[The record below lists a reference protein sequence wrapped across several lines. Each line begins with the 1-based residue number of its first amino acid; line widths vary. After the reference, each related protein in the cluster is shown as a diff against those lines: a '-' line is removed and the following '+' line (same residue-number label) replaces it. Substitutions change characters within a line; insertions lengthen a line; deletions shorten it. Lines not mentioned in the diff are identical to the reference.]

1 MKASTCTMPASDTRQ
16 AMRGSTEARIT
27 PTAPPMLWPAYAI
40 LPTPHSTS
48 ASMTLPR
55 SPTSLLG
62 TASSKRPSEPAV
74 AGKRHAQ
81 GCQPRLRQRVGKR
94 HEQRPVLVR
103 GHAVRDDDDGI
114 RRGRAPWRRLIGDV
128 EPLALR
134 VSDDVQRRAHRR
146 STSAIRRSTASST
159 KAGSSAWAA
168 RSTISMLAGTCAFSS
183 AKKIASSAGSF
194 RGPPGIA

>member
-1 MKASTCTMPASDTRQ
+1 MPANDTRQ
-16 AMRGSTEARIT
+16 AMRGSTDARIT

-40 LPTPHSTS
+40 VPTPQATS
-48 ASMTLPR
+48 ASIDAAEVAHFLGGDGLLEAAFRLPLPANDTRSEASPASDSASASAMSSGRSLCAVTPCAMT
-55 SPTSLLG
+55 T
-62 TASSKRPSEPAV
+62 TASGTP
-74 AGKRHAQ
+74 
-81 GCQPRLRQRVGKR
+81 
-94 HEQRPVLVR
+94 
-103 GHAVRDDDDGI
+103 DGVP
-114 RRGRAPWRRLIGDV
+114 GRRLIGDV

-134 VSDDVQRRAHRR
+134 VSDDAQRRAHRP

-183 AKKIASSAGSF
+183 AKKIASSVGSF